1 MFGMIKFIGYFLI
14 STCILSIPI
23 NEKPLFYVF
32 QKYSTPIAE
41 ILIDKTKNM
50 FEELTNQTNHIQD
63 FKKKADKISSSL
75 SSAVRTKF
83 VNSPDIEKRKNF
95 FKTRNHDH
103 HNHGHYDKHEK
114 AKLRELLKQH

>member
-41 ILIDKTKNM
+41 ILIDKT
-50 FEELTNQTNHIQD
+50 
-63 FKKKADKISSSL
+63 
-75 SSAVRTKF
+75 
-83 VNSPDIEKRKNF
+83 
-95 FKTRNHDH
+95 
-103 HNHGHYDKHEK
+103 
-114 AKLRELLKQH
+114 